1 MTFFSEYSRIKYNF
15 LKAAYSFVMPYTSY
29 EKYQSLLINF
39 KLNPNTA
46 VFKIPAAIE
55 ELVSEYLVEENDLQ
69 TQYDTHTQ
77 DFIESASQ
85 IYDHSM
91 PVLASAILKH
101 GYDNIPENDF
111 LTQFGAAAIAYVGI
125 DAIQH
130 FSEAGFNFGK
140 LHSDDVERMVI
151 KRGIESIKLLSKSG
165 VKFGELTKM
174 NVVMILKCL
183 GIESIKPL
191 SEAGVMFSEFSR
203 YYLART
209 VEILGIDSIKPFA
222 EAGVKFSDLP
232 KDTVQ
237 NLVKTLGTE
246 SVQSLLDA
254 GVKPDVMKQATDTSL
269 YAAANTGTT
278 IDSYDTVHI
287 TGTQLSSDANII
299 GSKLSSGTHTTSYQL
314 SSEAHIIG
322 SKLYSESI
330 IGSQLHA
337 DAKIPY
343 YQFYSSSDDDEN
355 EEESGDDHAVYLAPA
370 FNLVEMQT
378 A

>member
-1 MTFFSEYSRIKYNF
+1 
-15 LKAAYSFVMPYTSY
+15 MPYTSY

-125 DAIQH
+125 DAIQP

-140 LHSDDVERMVI
+140 LHSGDVERMVI
-151 KRGIESIKLLSKSG
+151 R
-165 VKFGELTKM
+165 F
-174 NVVMILKCL
+174 

-191 SEAGVMFSEFSR
+191 
-203 YYLART
+203 
-209 VEILGIDSIKPFA
+209 A
-222 EAGVKFSDLP
+222 EAGVKFGSLQSVEIRNIVVKLGIESIPPLVEVLGIESIKTLSEAGVDFRKLQPHGIDIIVRTIGIESIKPLAEVGVEFSYLP
-232 KDTVQ
+232 EANVK
-237 NLVKTLGTE
+237 NLIKTLGNDVIE
-246 SVQSLLDA
+246 PLSDA
-254 GVKPDVMKQATDTSL
+254 GAFTE
-269 YAAANTGTT
+269 YAPELTRKFNVVVYNVIQQDELG
-278 IDSYDTVHI
+278 V
-287 TGTQLSSDANII
+287 
-299 GSKLSSGTHTTSYQL
+299 
-314 SSEAHIIG
+314 
-322 SKLYSESI
+322 SES
-330 IGSQLHA
+330 
-337 DAKIPY
+337 
-343 YQFYSSSDDDEN
+343 
-355 EEESGDDHAVYLAPA
+355 DDHATELASEYT
-370 FNLVEMQT
+370 VEAQLWHIMQKFI
-378 A
+378 